1 MTCRSLLAST
11 LLCSVAHSFYLPG
24 IKPHEYAF
32 QETVKIKV
40 NKLDSVLTQLPYDY
54 YALPFCPPVDGVR
67 RDAENLGEIL
77 SGDSI
82 ENSPYKVEMMLPT
95 ECQALCKMTYSKK
108 QLHELAT
115 KIDDKYRVN
124 LIVDNLPAA
133 QKFKTIVSD
142 GQTERE
148 DFIYEKGYPLGYV
161 ASSNGQKVVMLNNHV
176 DLVILYHDNPRYE
189 GNRIVGFE
197 VQPRSIA
204 HDATNF
210 DANDL
215 EKNELRCS
223 TSDVVR
229 IANPNLADSMD
240 VVWSYSVLFS
250 ASDIQWASRWDPY
263 LKMQDP
269 QIHWFSILNSFM
281 IVIFLSGM
289 VAMILMRA
297 LHKDLR
303 RYNESQEDLE
313 QNQEETGWK
322 LVHGDVFRTPPYSSL
337 FASIIGTGVQVFAMC
352 MLTLIFAAL
361 GFLSPANRGSL
372 MTTLLL
378 LYVFMGILAGYF
390 SARCY
395 KMFGGTNWQRETLQ
409 TALLFP
415 TVNFAIFFL
424 LNLLVWHEGSSGA
437 VPFGTMFSLLILW
450 FGISVPLVYL
460 GAYFGYKGKGQAE
473 AVFPCQTNELL
484 RMIPPQPW
492 YMQKYFAVLVG
503 GVLPFGAVF
512 IEVFFI
518 MSSIWLHHYYY
529 MFGFLLLVFVIL
541 ILTSAEITIVM
552 TYFQLCAEDWRW
564 WWRSVW
570 TAGSSAL
577 YLLAYSV
584 LYFYT
589 KLDIEGHFVS
599 SLLYF
604 GYMLLVST
612 AFFLVTGTIGFYAT
626 NHFVFKIYDAIKV
639 E

>member
-1 MTCRSLLAST
+1 MPSAVLSALLLGAAT
-11 LLCSVAHSFYLPG
+11 VRSFYLPG

-32 QETVKIKV
+32 QESVKIKV

-54 YALPFCPPVDGVR
+54 YALPFCAPTSGVK
-67 RDAENLGEIL
+67 RDAENLGEIM

-82 ENSPYKVEMMLPT
+82 ENSAYTVEMMLPT
-95 ECQALCKMTYSKK
+95 ECSRLCAKTYSKK
-108 QLHELAT
+108 QLRAFAE
-115 KIDDKYRVN
+115 KIEEKYRVN

-142 GQTERE
+142 GEHETE

-161 ASSNGQKVVMLNNHV
+161 AASNGKKLVMLNNHV

-204 HDATNF
+204 HPTSSDGG
-210 DANDL
+210 
-215 EKNELRCS
+215 EELQCAS
-223 TSDVVR
+223 GDVVR
-229 IANPNLADSMD
+229 IASPTVPDSLE
-240 VVWSYSVLFS
+240 VVWSYSVLFEE
-250 ASDIQWASRWDPY
+250 SDVQWASRWDPY

-303 RYNESQEDLE
+303 RYNAEQTQEEIE
-313 QNQEETGWK
+313 QQQEETGWK
-322 LVHGDVFRTPPYSSL
+322 LVHGDVFRTPSRPNL
-337 FASIIGTGVQVFAMC
+337 FACVIGTGVQVFAMC
-352 MLTLIFAAL
+352 LLTLIFAAL

-378 LYVFMGILAGYF
+378 LYVFMGILAGFF

-395 KMFGGTNWQRETLQ
+395 KMFGETNWQAQTLQ

-415 TVNFAIFFL
+415 TVNFVVFFL
-424 LNLLVWHEGSSGA
+424 LNLCVWHEGSSGA

-460 GAYFGYKGKGQAE
+460 GAYFGYKREVVQ
-473 AVFPCQTNELL
+473 FPCATNELL
-484 RMIPPQPW
+484 RMIPLQPW
-492 YMQKYFAVLVG
+492 YMQRHFAVLVG

-564 WWRSVW
+564 WWRSVL
-570 TAGSSAL
+570 TAGSSAA
-577 YLLAYSV
+577 YLFAYSI

-589 KLDIEGHFVS
+589 KLDIESGPTHWVS

-604 GYMLLVST
+604 GYMALVSL

-626 NHFVFKIYDAIKV
+626 YQFVHKIYDAIKV